1 MSAGGV
7 YDPGPDNK
15 DDYTSHMIDA
25 ATRALIRT
33 RLDDEVGRIDKDAPF
48 RVALAYPSPYRVGM
62 SSLGYQR
69 VYRALQAM
77 PGVACERA
85 FLPDGA
91 DEPGPSPVAEPV
103 TYETL
108 RHLSDFPVIGLS
120 VAYELEIAGV
130 VRLLEASKIP
140 SLASERGE
148 GFPLVLAGGPLTFSN
163 PLPLVPFV
171 DALVVGEA
179 EGIVEWAVSVIRDAR
194 NRQSALDELAT
205 HPHVLVPSRHG
216 STLPPV
222 AACDD
227 SLLPAWGPIRTPH
240 AELSD
245 MFLIET
251 ERGCSRGC
259 SYCVMRRSTN
269 GGMRVV
275 PKEVVL
281 EAIPRDAKRVG
292 LVGAAVSD
300 HPRIV
305 DIVLSLA
312 ERGSEVGLSSLRPD
326 RLKEEFVRALKMA
339 GYRTL
344 TTALDGASE
353 RLRERIERRG
363 RAPHYVAAAERAKKF
378 GMDRMKLYLMLGLPD
393 ETDDDVDECARFVSE
408 LSRIIP
414 VALGVAPFCAKRKT
428 PLDGSDFAG
437 VDTVDRRLDR
447 LRRGL
452 KGRADVR
459 STSARW
465 AWVEYALAQGNEE
478 EGLALRRAVHAG
490 GRFKDY
496 KDELVKLGYAPAG
509 PTGPRIRVPVAP
521 ISVRKERRRD
531 FMIAE

>member
-1 MSAGGV
+1 
-7 YDPGPDNK
+7 
-15 DDYTSHMIDA
+15 
-25 ATRALIRT
+25 
-33 RLDDEVGRIDKDAPF
+33 
-48 RVALAYPSPYRVGM
+48 M
-62 SSLGYQR
+62 SSLGFQR
-69 VYRALQAM
+69 VYRALQSI
-77 PGVACERA
+77 PGVCCERA

-91 DEPGPSPVAEPV
+91 DELGPVSVPEPV
-103 TYETL
+103 SYESL
-108 RHLSDFPVIGLS
+108 RPLPEFPLIALS

-163 PLPLVPFV
+163 PLPLAPFI

-179 EGIVEWAVSVIRDAR
+179 EGIVEWAVEVIRASESR
-194 NRQSALDELAT
+194 ERALDELSK
-205 HPHVLVPSRHG
+205 HPHVFVPTRHG
-216 STLPPV
+216 STLPAV

-240 AELSD
+240 AELSN
-245 MFLIET
+245 MFLMET

-259 SYCVMRRSTN
+259 TYCVMRRSTN

-281 EAIPRDAKRVG
+281 QTIPADAKRVG

-305 DIVLSLA
+305 DILRALA
-312 ERGSEVGLSSLRPD
+312 ERGAEVGLSSLRPD
-326 RLKEEFVRALKMA
+326 RLKEEFVEALKLA

-353 RLRERIERRG
+353 RLRDGIERRG
-363 RAPHYVAAAERAKKF
+363 RAPHYVAAAERAKKY
-378 GMDRMKLYLMLGLPD
+378 GMDRLKLYLMLGLPG
-393 ETDDDVDECARFVSE
+393 ETDEDVDECAAFVSE

-428 PLDGSDFAG
+428 PLDGTDFAG
-437 VDTVDRRLDR
+437 IGTVDARLDR

-465 AWVEYALAQGNEE
+465 AWVEYALAQGDEQ
-478 EGLALRRAVHAG
+478 EGLAVRRAVHAG

-496 KDELVKLGYAPAG
+496 KNELVRLGYS
-509 PTGPRIRVPVAP
+509 PTGPTSPRIRAP
-521 ISVRKERRRD
+521 MAHAATAWVRRRD
-531 FMIAE
+531 FMIAK